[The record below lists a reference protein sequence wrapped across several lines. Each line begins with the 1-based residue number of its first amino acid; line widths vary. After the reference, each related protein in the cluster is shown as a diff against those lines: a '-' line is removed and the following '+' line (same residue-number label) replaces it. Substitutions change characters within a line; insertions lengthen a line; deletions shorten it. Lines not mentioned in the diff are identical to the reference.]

1 MAEPSFSKVVV
12 AINECI
18 AQFYTADKNDL
29 ATLGIILA
37 KLDEILDNTNLPAEF
52 IKDLNVIVADVEN
65 KMMSDRAEEA
75 IQDSPSKLSQL
86 LLHIQDAG
94 VIKTEYNELTAEQKQ
109 FAQENITIEI
119 DKIDEF
125 EEILISIEKGDTSP
139 NLWHGLK
146 GILHTLKGDFGVLG
160 LSSLVNLVHTV
171 EDQIIASTAEEIPQ
185 YIKSL
190 FALKDLLQIKIS
202 EIINGSFI
210 DITQTELLI
219 LQGDTQV
226 VESEHSLPEKLVV
239 EAEESLLIEFITE
252 SKEHLIAAEA
262 ALIELETDPTNSEFI
277 NAAFRSCHTMKG
289 VAGFINLKPVQELA
303 HALENI
309 MDDIREGKL
318 ELRSDV
324 LSLLL
329 SGFDQLGILIDKIE
343 SNLPSGECDTP
354 EKANVAYRELI
365 ALRAAQV
372 TKSTSITT
380 TDSTEGESTVN
391 KNPEVSK
398 GVKTAAKAVQPTKP
412 IAPVSAPIKKDK
424 PPTSQVPKK
433 AATHIEET
441 VRVSVR
447 KLDLL
452 IDSIGEVVIAQS
464 MLTADPDFTKYKTRS
479 LEQKATQI
487 SMVMRQIQEEAMSLR
502 MVTLKSTFQKMSRL
516 VRDLSNKMNKPIDFI
531 ISGEDTE
538 LDKSIIEHIGDP
550 LVHMLRNSIDHGI
563 ESTDERLA
571 NDKPRAGT
579 VTLKAY
585 HKSGNVVIDIIDD
598 GAGLNKDV
606 LLAKAINNGIAV
618 ADKVYSDEEIYN
630 FIFAPGFSTAAEI
643 TDVSGRG
650 VGMDVVKRNIVALRG
665 SLDISS
671 TLGKGTCF
679 SIKLP
684 LTMAIIDGMIVSS
697 CNEQL
702 ILPTL
707 SIITT
712 VNPTE
717 DQIQSVRGK
726 GEMIKLHNELYRF
739 IRLSDI
745 LLLDG
750 ERQDVT
756 KGIAILIENINGR
769 RIALWVDSI
778 IKKQQVVIKSL
789 GNLFKEYKWI
799 SGGAVLGNGKVNLI
813 LDVNAMFQLMEEK
826 GE

>member
-1 MAEPSFSKVVV
+1 MTTASFSNVISI
-12 AINECI
+12 INECI
-18 AQFYTADKNDL
+18 AQFYTADAKDL
-29 ATLGIILA
+29 ATLGIIAA
-37 KLDEILDNTNLPAEF
+37 KLDEVLDETSLPPQFLTELRVVVDD
-52 IKDLNVIVADVEN
+52 IEN
-65 KMMSDRAEEA
+65 KMMEDGATEA
-75 IQDSPSKLSQL
+75 IQNGPGQLSTLLHYLQDPSKENINGDLS
-86 LLHIQDAG
+86 
-94 VIKTEYNELTAEQKQ
+94 NEQEF
-109 FAQENITIEI
+109 FAQQNIEI
-119 DKIDEF
+119 ENEKIEEL
-125 EEILISIEKGDTSP
+125 EEILIALENGECSQ
-139 NLWHGLK
+139 NLWHTLK

-160 LSSLVNLVHTV
+160 LASMVNLVHSVEDVIISLTV
-171 EDQIIASTAEEIPQ
+171 EYAQQHLKT
-185 YIKSL
+185 L
-190 FALKDLLQIKIS
+190 FALKDLLSVKIN
-202 EIINGSFI
+202 EIANGLFI
-210 DITQTELLI
+210 DVTDVDIQILLGVITEDNSI
-219 LQGDTQV
+219 
-226 VESEHSLPEKLVV
+226 HSLSKKIVV
-239 EAEESLLIEFITE
+239 DAEESLLVEFITE
-252 SKEHLIAAEA
+252 SKEHLVAAEV
-262 ALIELETDPTNSEFI
+262 ALIELETDPGNSEFI

-309 MDDIREGKL
+309 MDDIREGER
-318 ELRSDV
+318 ELDSSV

-329 SGFDQLGILIDKIE
+329 SGFDQLGVLIDQVE
-343 SNLPSGECDTP
+343 MLLPSGECDTP
-354 EKANVAYRELI
+354 EKANLI
-365 ALRAAQV
+365 YSDLISVR
-372 TKSTSITT
+372 
-380 TDSTEGESTVN
+380 EST
-391 KNPEVSK
+391 
-398 GVKTAAKAVQPTKP
+398 TAAKQSQSTSVVDEKPVPPVQKE
-412 IAPVSAPIKKDK
+412 IVKDK
-424 PPTSQVPKK
+424 PSPKQTMIK
-433 AATHIEET
+433 STTPEKNSVAPVQRKTATTIEET

-464 MLTADPDFTKYKTRS
+464 MLTSDPDFVKIKTRN

-531 ISGEDTE
+531 IGGEDTE

-563 ESTDERLA
+563 EPEAQRLA
-571 NDKPRAGT
+571 CDKSATGT

-598 GAGLNKDV
+598 GGGLDKE
-606 LLAKAINNGIAV
+606 LLLKKAIDNEIADP
-618 ADKVYSDEEIYN
+618 DKTYSDDEIYN
-630 FIFAPGFSTAAEI
+630 FIFAPGFSTADEI

-665 SLDISS
+665 SLDITS

-712 VNPTE
+712 VNPSV

-739 IRLSDI
+739 VHLSDI
-745 LLLDG
+745 LQLEG
-750 ERQDVT
+750 ERQDVS

-769 RIALWVDSI
+769 RIALWVDAI

-813 LDVNAMFQLMEEK
+813 LDVNALFQLMEER